1 MAIYFHDVVSYSLI
15 MVKKSTGRNRSSGW
29 KAAKIG
35 GHLNEE
41 QIAQLLKVDSKFTRS
56 VGVRIF
62 GEDVGVP
69 DEVLCGGS
77 EAPQIEDI
85 FGRRSNGKPDIY
97 VRWKRRRANLSV
109 KMSDG
114 GQVFLTSVD
123 RFVTGFEFHFEEEV
137 PKKVVETLKLF
148 IGSDP
153 NKCDLVMRGKEYKGP
168 LHKSGELQELH
179 QHRLLGVTLTHHFEA
194 DWAKTLNWMQS
205 NSGKIADFVFA
216 RGYAQESK
224 DFATHVWYYNAD
236 SGIGKTDVLISMKD
250 IVKYSKA
257 RGSEVVIGKTR
268 GGSTI
273 QFPFGFLQMHAPQGK
288 NQMQFHHSFKKIS
301 QIEQ

>member
-1 MAIYFHDVVSYSLI
+1 MSYSLN

-35 GHLNEE
+35 GHVNEE
-41 QIAQLLKVDSKFTRS
+41 QIAQLLKADEKFARS
-56 VGVRIF
+56 FGRRIF

-97 VRWKRRRANLSV
+97 VRWKRRRANLSI

-123 RFVTGFEFHFEEEV
+123 RFVAGFEFHFEEEV
-137 PKKVVETLKLF
+137 PKRVVETLNLF
-148 IGSDP
+148 IGSDSR
-153 NKCDLVMRGKEYKGP
+153 KCDLVMRGKEYKGP
-168 LHKSGELQELH
+168 IHKSGELQEHH
-179 QHRLLGVTLTHHFEA
+179 QHRLLGVTLTHYFEA
-194 DWAKTLNWMQS
+194 DWVKTLNWMRD
-205 NSGKIADFVFA
+205 NSGNIADFVFA
-216 RGYAQESK
+216 RGYAQEAA
-224 DFATHVWYYNAD
+224 DFATHVWYFNAD
-236 SGIGKTDVLISMKD
+236 SGVGNTDTLISMKE
-250 IVKYSKA
+250 IVKQSNS
-257 RGSEVVIGKTR
+257 RRSEVAVGKIN

-273 QFPFGFLQMHAPQGK
+273 QFPFGFLQMHAPKGN
-288 NQMQFHHSFKKIS
+288 NQMQFHHSYKKIS
-301 QIEQ
+301 QGEK